1 VARKRGRPVRPA
13 PAVTGPLHGRSWTA
27 WAVPDLSLTAA
38 LAGVVFCLFVYHAP
52 WRLFSDS
59 DPGWHIL
66 TGERILA
73 TGKIPYS
80 DPFSFLQTGHTWYA
94 WEWLSD
100 ILMALFHRWQGLTG
114 VVFLFTACI
123 GLAIWL
129 CFRLHRRLGGDF
141 FLACVMASPL
151 VATAQMHW
159 LARPHVLSYLFLLGT
174 VFYFER
180 AAERFRVRDG
190 LVLGIGTAVWAG
202 VHGSF
207 PMAIALAL
215 LYAAGHAAR
224 AVLWKDLNTA
234 AEWRRTRWFLLA
246 ALCAG
251 AGSLVNPYGL
261 ALHRHLLEFA
271 LRPELRGAV
280 EEWEPLDFARA
291 GTGQILITVA
301 LGGAG
306 ALLAL
311 RQRNLPHALVIAF
324 LAVVGL
330 KSARGLPVL
339 ALLGLPLANAAITR
353 TLEGGKGAMLRG
365 LMGVSAELRRLD
377 RQQHGGALAAL
388 AVLAVFGY
396 LHQPEVQA
404 RTGFLPETYPA
415 GAYETIAGLPASSR
429 IFASP
434 IDGGY
439 ICYRSNGTR
448 KIWIDGRV
456 DYFGPAPYLRYE
468 QILGAKPGWEEAV
481 REVGFTHAV
490 LENGPPLAAALNQ
503 SGWRQLY
510 RDARVVVLERPHAEP
525 WAIQLVPTRS
535 SSGLVWGRKLAPTNS
550 SM

>member
-1 VARKRGRPVRPA
+1 MARKRGRLVRPA
-13 PAVTGPLHGRSWTA
+13 PAVTGPLDGSPWTA

-59 DPGWHIL
+59 DPGWHIV

-73 TGKIPYS
+73 TGKIPHS

-123 GLAIWL
+123 GLAIWA

-180 AAERFRVRDG
+180 AAERFRVWDG

-215 LYAAGHAAR
+215 LYAVGHASR

-234 AEWRRTRWFLLA
+234 GEWRRTGWFLLA

-251 AGSLVNPYGL
+251 AGSLLNPYGL
-261 ALHRHLLEFA
+261 ALHRHLLEYI

-280 EEWEPLDFARA
+280 EEWAPLDFAQA
-291 GTGQILITVA
+291 GTGQILIAAA
-301 LGGAG
+301 LGGVG
-306 ALLAL
+306 VLLAL
-311 RQRNLPHALVIAF
+311 RQRNLPHALVIGF
-324 LAVVGL
+324 LAALGL
-330 KSARGLPVL
+330 RSARGLPFL

-353 TLEGGKGAMLRG
+353 TLETGKGTILRG
-365 LMGVSAELRRLD
+365 LMGISAELRRFD
-377 RQQHGGALAAL
+377 RNQHGGALAAVALL
-388 AVLAVFGY
+388 AVLGY
-396 LHQPEVQA
+396 LRQPEVLA
-404 RTGFLPETYPA
+404 RTGFSPETYPA

-434 IDGGY
+434 LDGGY

-456 DYFGPAPYLRYE
+456 DYFGPAPYLQYE
-468 QILGAKPGWEEAV
+468 QILGAKPGWEDAV

-490 LENGPPLAAALNQ
+490 LEIGPPLEAALNHA
-503 SGWRQLY
+503 GWRQLY
-510 RDARVVVLERPHAEP
+510 RDARVVVLERP
-525 WAIQLVPTRS
+525 QDR
-535 SSGLVWGRKLAPTNS
+535 
-550 SM
+550 